1 LIDLTIADIM
11 PQFIGMA
18 DEDRRQIEG
27 VQLTPNLTLDIR
39 GQDREYPNLV
49 MILCHV
55 ASQTSFT

>member
-1 LIDLTIADIM
+1 M